1 MNIISKFKDYY
12 DSVVGQTGIDKTIVF
27 ERHIQELTFSVR
39 VKGIKSWWSPAR
51 FPSYGQVHGPSSDK
65 IGSKHFE
72 LFVVGFC
79 GKIYI
84 GAKVTSTV
92 AHPYRMY
99 ENEKLVT
106 YVYGIEKIKS
116 SICNYKQDDR
126 YFQYRK
132 DSNMEHIESFVK
144 NKDVLEMFYTYK
156 TPQFVLY
163 DYDDKNLK
171 INGSLKDVQFY
182 KVFNPYQALQEIEMY
197 ITGVL
202 GVNNKPMIEISDKHK
217 IVGHGFDPKYSF
229 RKEPE
234 NKKQ

>member
-1 MNIISKFKDYY
+1 MNIISKYKDYY

-39 VKGIKSWWSPAR
+39 AKGIKSWWSPAR
-51 FPSYGQVHGPSSDK
+51 FPSYEPSIDK

-92 AHPYRMY
+92 AHPYRLY
-99 ENEKLVT
+99 ETEKLVT

-116 SICNYKQDDR
+116 SICNYMRDDR
-126 YFQYRK
+126 YFQHRK
-132 DSNMEHIESFVK
+132 DPNMEHIESFVNK
-144 NKDVLEMFYTYK
+144 KDVLELFYAYK

-163 DYDDKNLK
+163 NRGEDNLK

-182 KVFNPYQALQEIEMY
+182 KVFDPYQALQEIEMY
-197 ITGVL
+197 VTGVL
-202 GVNNKPMIEISDKHK
+202 GANNKPMIEISDEHK

-234 NKKQ
+234 NKNNK